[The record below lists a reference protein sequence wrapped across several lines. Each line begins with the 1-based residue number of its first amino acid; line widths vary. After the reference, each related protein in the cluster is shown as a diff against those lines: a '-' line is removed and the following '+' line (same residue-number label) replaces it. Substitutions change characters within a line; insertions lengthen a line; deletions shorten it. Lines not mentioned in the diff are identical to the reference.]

1 MPSRSVR
8 LETRPIEPT
17 DILTMATF
25 EITIDDEKIQEL
37 LQGDRGMAAL
47 LEPILNQILQAEM
60 TDHLSAGPEE
70 RTDDRQGYRNGS
82 YERQLTTRVG
92 TLELEVPR
100 DRKGEFQTALF
111 QRYQRSEKALVLALM
126 QMVVQGV
133 STRRVKEITTE
144 LCGRQFSKSTVSRL
158 TGELDEQVK
167 AWSSRSLQEKSYP
180 FLVLD
185 AMHLKVRRQG
195 ARPSRWPRST
205 TVMLAVGINEAGQRE
220 ILGLETAFGETAE
233 GWRRFIGQL
242 KSRGLSGVEVATSDA
257 HEGLVQ
263 ALREGFPGLIWQR
276 CQAHFRR
283 NVIDQTP
290 SSYRDRMH
298 QMLDQLL
305 EASSQSDMQRR
316 FEDISGEIEEKAPAA
331 LEVLTGGL
339 FDATAVLALPGKY
352 RRRLRTTN
360 MVERFIQEIRRRE
373 KVIRIF
379 PNIDSVERLVG
390 ALCAET
396 HEDGNLGF
404 PRSTGRRYLT
414 MDAFFEWKAA
424 HQTRELEAEE
434 PTATAPVAA

>member
-1 MPSRSVR
+1 
-8 LETRPIEPT
+8 
-17 DILTMATF
+17 MATF

-37 LQGDRGMAAL
+37 LHGDRGMAAL

-60 TDHLSAGPEE
+60 TDHLGAEPGE
-70 RTDDRQGYRNGS
+70 RTDERQGYRNGS
-82 YERQLTTRVG
+82 YQRQLTTRVG
-92 TLELEVPR
+92 RLELEVPR
-100 DRKGEFQTALF
+100 DRDGTFQTELF

-144 LCGRQFSKSTVSRL
+144 LCGREFSKSTVSRL
-158 TGELDEQVK
+158 TGELDEQVE
-167 AWSSRSLQEKSYP
+167 AWSSRSLEEQNYP

-185 AMHLKVRRQG
+185 AMHLRVRRQG
-195 ARPSRWPRST
+195 AVRST

-220 ILGLETAFGETAE
+220 ILGLETAFGETTE

-257 HEGLVQ
+257 HDGLVQ
-263 ALREGFPGLIWQR
+263 ALREAFPGLIWQR

-283 NVIDQTP
+283 NVLDQTP
-290 SSYRDRMH
+290 SGYRDRMH
-298 QMLDQLL
+298 QILDQLL
-305 EASSQSDMQRR
+305 EASSQRDMQRR
-316 FEDISGEIEEKAPAA
+316 FEEVSGEIEEKAPAA
-331 LEVLTGGL
+331 LEVLEGGL

-360 MVERFIQEIRRRE
+360 MLERFIEEIRRRE

-379 PNIDSVERLVG
+379 PNLGSVERLVG

-396 HEDGNLGF
+396 HEEW
-404 PRSTGRRYLT
+404 STGRRYLT
-414 MDAFFEWKAA
+414 MDEFFEWK
-424 HQTRELEAEE
+424 ELHHRDPETGEPAE
-434 PTATAPVAA
+434 TAPVAA

>member
-1 MPSRSVR
+1 
-8 LETRPIEPT
+8 
-17 DILTMATF
+17 MATF

-37 LQGDRGMAAL
+37 LRGDRGMAAL

-158 TGELDEQVK
+158 TGELDEQVE
-167 AWSSRSLQEKSYP
+167 AWSSRSLEEQSYP

-195 ARPSRWPRST
+195 AVRST

-220 ILGLETAFGETAE
+220 ILGLETAFGETGEA
-233 GWRRFIGQL
+233 WRRFIGQL
-242 KSRGLSGVEVATSDA
+242 KRRGLSGVELATSDA
-257 HEGLVQ
+257 HEGLEV
-263 ALREGFPGLIWQR
+263 ALRSTFPGCIWQR
-276 CQAHFRR
+276 C
-283 NVIDQTP
+283 
-290 SSYRDRMH
+290 
-298 QMLDQLL
+298 
-305 EASSQSDMQRR
+305 
-316 FEDISGEIEEKAPAA
+316 PAA
-331 LEVLTGGL
+331 TRTKRSGSGGEGSGCQRIWKKVFL
-339 FDATAVLALPGKY
+339 RQLPCWPY
-352 RRRLRTTN
+352 L
-360 MVERFIQEIRRRE
+360 
-373 KVIRIF
+373 
-379 PNIDSVERLVG
+379 
-390 ALCAET
+390 
-396 HEDGNLGF
+396 
-404 PRSTGRRYLT
+404 RSTVGDSEPLTCSNGSSRKCVGVRR
-414 MDAFFEWKAA
+414 
-424 HQTRELEAEE
+424 
-434 PTATAPVAA
+434 

>member
-60 TDHLSAGPEE
+60 TDHLGAEPGE
-70 RTDDRQGYRNGS
+70 RTDERQGYRNGS

-100 DRKGEFQTALF
+100 DRDGEFQTTLF

-144 LCGRQFSKSTVSRL
+144 LCGREFSKSTVSRL
-158 TGELDEQVK
+158 TGELDEQVE
-167 AWSSRSLQEKSYP
+167 AWSSRSLEESSYP
-180 FLVLD
+180 FLLLD

-195 ARPSRWPRST
+195 AVRST

-220 ILGLETAFGETAE
+220 ILGLETAFSETGE

-242 KSRGLSGVEVATSDA
+242 KRRGLSGVEVATSDA
-257 HEGLVQ
+257 HDGLVQ
-263 ALREGFPGLIWQR
+263 ALREAFPGLIWQR

-290 SSYRDRMH
+290 SGYRDRMH
-298 QMLDQLL
+298 QILDQLL
-305 EASSQSDMQRR
+305 EASSQRDMQRR
-316 FEDISGEIEEKAPAA
+316 FEDISGEIKEKAPGA

-360 MVERFIQEIRRRE
+360 MLERFIEEIRRRE

-379 PNIDSVERLVG
+379 PNLGSVERLVG

-396 HEDGNLGF
+396 HEEW
-404 PRSTGRRYLT
+404 STGRRYLT
-414 MDAFFEWKAA
+414 MDAFFEWKAT

-434 PTATAPVAA
+434 PTEPAPVAA